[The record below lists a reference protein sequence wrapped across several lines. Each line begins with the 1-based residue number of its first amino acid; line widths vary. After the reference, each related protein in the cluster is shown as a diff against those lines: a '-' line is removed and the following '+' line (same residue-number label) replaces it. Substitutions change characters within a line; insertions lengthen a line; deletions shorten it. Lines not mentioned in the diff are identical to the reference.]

1 MARKDI
7 PLRDG
12 TLWLWE
18 DFLTETAGLQAA
30 LAAEVP
36 WRQEHVRMF
45 GRVIPMPRL
54 TCWMGD
60 PGCSYTYSR
69 VRYEPVPW
77 TPTVAALRQKV
88 VAATGAP
95 LNAVLLNRYRSGRD
109 AMGWHA
115 DDEPE
120 LGPEPTIASLSLGAA
135 RRFDL
140 AHREDADARVRVVLR
155 DGSLLVMAGTTQG
168 HWKHRIPRTTRA
180 LDERINLTFRLVHA
194 RQA

>member
-1 MARKDI
+1 MAKTDI

-18 DFLTETAGLQAA
+18 DFLAETAALRAA
-30 LAAEVP
+30 LTLEVP

-45 GRVIPMPRL
+45 GRTIPMPRL

-60 PGCSYTYSR
+60 PDCSYTYSG
-69 VRYEPVPW
+69 VRYAPTPW
-77 TPTVAALRQKV
+77 TPTVADLRQRV

-135 RRFDL
+135 RRLDL
-140 AHREDADARVRVVLR
+140 AHRTRKDERLRVVLS
-155 DGSLLVMAGTTQG
+155 DGSLMVMAGSTQE
-168 HWKHRIPRTTRA
+168 HWKHRIPRTSRA
-180 LDERINLTFRLVHA
+180 IGERINLTFRWIHP
-194 RQA
+194 R